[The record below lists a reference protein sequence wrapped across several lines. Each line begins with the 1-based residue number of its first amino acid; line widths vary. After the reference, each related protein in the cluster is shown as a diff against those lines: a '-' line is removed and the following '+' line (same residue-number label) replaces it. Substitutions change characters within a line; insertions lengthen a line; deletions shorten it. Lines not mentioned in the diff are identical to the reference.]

1 MRCNLVPYKGFFV
14 ISDTTTQKTKD
25 SQNKGILRADKGK
38 ILIETDQYIIY
49 SSKINNEVYK
59 KKNIL

>member
-1 MRCNLVPYKGFFV
+1 MRCNLVPYNGPIR
-14 ISDTTTQKTKD
+14 ISDTITPKTKEG
-25 SQNKGILRADKGK
+25 QKKGILRADKGK
-38 ILIETDQYIIY
+38 ILIETDRYIIY